1 MSYINELVES
11 NTRSI
16 AEMLKSSIVAGFVT
30 QEEIRE
36 ALLAEAAPVPTG
48 GDIYNL
54 TSTTTQLI
62 QKLQDAPDRDM
73 LIIVKKI
80 LRSTK
85 YAATTW
91 YSVTGQDDNPHH
103 LPLAAVVPSASAT

>member
-1 MSYINELVES
+1 MSYIDELVES
-11 NTRSI
+11 NGRSI
-16 AEMLKSSIVAGFVT
+16 TEMLKNSIAGGIVS
-30 QEEIRE
+30 QEEIRD
-36 ALLAEAAPVPTG
+36 ALLAEAAPVPAG

-54 TSTTTQLI
+54 TATTNSLI
-62 QKLQDAPDRDM
+62 HKLQSAPDRDM

-91 YSVTGQDDNPHH
+91 YSVAGIDNNPHH
-103 LPLAAVVPSASAT
+103 LPITPV

>member
-1 MSYINELVES
+1 MSYIDQLVDS

-16 AEMLKSSIVAGFVT
+16 SEMLKNSITEGLVT
-30 QEEIRE
+30 SDEIRNS
-36 ALLAEAAPVPTG
+36 LLAEAAPVLAG

-54 TSTTTQLI
+54 TATTNALI
-62 QKLQDAPDRDM
+62 HKLINSPDRDM

-91 YSVTGQDDNPHH
+91 YSVAGIDGNPHH
-103 LPLAAVVPSASAT
+103 LPITKAAVVG

>member
-1 MSYINELVES
+1 MSYIDELVES
-11 NTRSI
+11 NSRSI
-16 AEMLKSSIVAGFVT
+16 AEMLKSAIGAGFVT
-30 QEEIRE
+30 PEEIKN
-36 ALLAEAAPVPTG
+36 ALLAEAAPVPAG

-54 TSTTTQLI
+54 TATTSHLI

-91 YSVTGQDDNPHH
+91 YSVTGHDDNPHH
-103 LPLAAVVPSASAT
+103 LPLAATTTLSPT

>member
-1 MSYINELVES
+1 MSYIDELVES
-11 NTRSI
+11 NAKSI
-16 AEMLKSSIVAGFVT
+16 GEMLKSTLADGVVS
-30 QEEIRE
+30 QEDIRS
-36 ALLAEAAPVPTG
+36 ALQAEAEPVPAG

-54 TSTTTQLI
+54 TAKTNALI
-62 QKLQDAPDRDM
+62 QKLQTSPDRDM

-91 YSVTGQDDNPHH
+91 YSVAGLDGNPHH
-103 LPLAAVVPSASAT
+103 LPITRIEPV